1 MQTYTLNPAERFAI
15 KMEKLRH
22 VPGGVPL
29 AVLLWS
35 LFVRLMR
42 LRASLAERRRRAA
55 CRYAAGAGTGCVGVA
70 GGAAAAAADDGAADC
85 RGAAGGPDAGGRAAV
100 VVVGGALAIDG
111 ATGDDCIGDE
121 GGVRSGCGRQP
132 RERWP
137 RERWPR
143 ERWHGAA
150 TARGVAVLEYG
161 SGVLAAR
168 FAKIGLR
175 GWGELRR
182 FRYDF
187 ATIADCCGA

>member
-15 KMEKLRH
+15 KMEELRH
-22 VPGGVPL
+22 VPGGEPL
-29 AVLLWS
+29 AVLLWE
-35 LFVRLMR
+35 LFVCLMR

-55 CRYAAGAGTGCVGVA
+55 CRCDAGARTVRVGVA

-100 VVVGGALAIDG
+100 VVVGGTLAIDG

-121 GGVRSGCGRQP
+121 GGVRSACGRQP
-132 RERWP
+132 RER
-137 RERWPR
+137 RPR
-143 ERWHGAA
+143 ERWHGSAI
-150 TARGVAVLEYG
+150 ARGVAVLEYG

-175 GWGELRR
+175 GWVELCR
-182 FRYDF
+182 FRCDL
-187 ATIADCCGA
+187 AMNVDCCRG